1 MALALFDL
9 DNTLIDS
16 PQGRA
21 IVPGHAI
28 ESMWFMIH
36 IYQHWGEAERIA
48 QAIAAIQWHM
58 VYGWDEA

>member
-1 MALALFDL
+1 MNMSLW
-9 DNTLIDS
+9 TTSLIDS

-36 IYQHWGEAERIA
+36 IYAHWGDQQRINEAVA
-48 QAIAAIQWHM
+48 DDQTA
-58 VYGWDEA
+58 Y